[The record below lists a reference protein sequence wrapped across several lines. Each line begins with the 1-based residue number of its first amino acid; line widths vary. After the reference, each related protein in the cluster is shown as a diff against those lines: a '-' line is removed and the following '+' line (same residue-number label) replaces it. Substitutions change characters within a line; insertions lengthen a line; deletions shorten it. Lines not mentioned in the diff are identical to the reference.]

1 MIAVSARASGSVI
14 TEITNRAA
22 DKLIKIA
29 QPHITAT
36 IVASLETGLRNSKV
50 IVIIRGTDFGLFALI
65 PVMDRLQSV
74 QFDLRSFGLV
84 PAFLVTVFFIAVA
97 AGY

>member
-14 TEITNRAA
+14 TDITNRAA
-22 DKLIKIA
+22 DKLIKAA

-50 IVIIRGTDFGLFALI
+50 FVIIRGTDFCLFALI
-65 PVMDRLQSV
+65 PVLDRLQSV
-74 QFDLRSFGLV
+74 HSD
-84 PAFLVTVFFIAVA
+84 
-97 AGY
+97 

>member
-22 DKLIKIA
+22 DKLIKAA

-50 IVIIRGTDFGLFALI
+50 IVIIRGTEFGLFVLI
-65 PVMDRLQSV
+65 PVLDRLHSV
-74 QFDLRSFGLV
+74 HSD
-84 PAFLVTVFFIAVA
+84 
-97 AGY
+97 

>member
-1 MIAVSARASGSVI
+1 
-14 TEITNRAA
+14 
-22 DKLIKIA
+22 
-29 QPHITAT
+29 
-36 IVASLETGLRNSKV
+36 
-50 IVIIRGTDFGLFALI
+50 LI

-97 AGY
+97 AGD